1 MPHRLG
7 MLAVAC
13 VLACVAEAHA
23 GVPRTE
29 LLLNG
34 RWEVRAGDPDR
45 GPIGPW
51 LPVRVPE
58 PIVPD
63 PNRREA
69 TYRVRFPVPRDLPRG
84 RDALLTF
91 AMAGHHARVVLNG
104 HVLGEHYGIRLPFS
118 FDVTRVLRPGADN
131 ELLVTAHV
139 ADAAHAR
146 PGGVAS
152 AEEAK
157 AYDIYWTGPPRG
169 GTYPPA
175 IVGDVTLAF
184 VPSVRVEDVFVR
196 TSVRD
201 RTVAVAFD
209 VANHGPAAAHV
220 VVRTEVVRLDG
231 TPTRVA
237 LPEAGVTVPPGRH
250 IALERSAAFPDA
262 LPWPDGAPT
271 PPLYVLRTT
280 LNDGRL
286 RVDATTTRFGVREVS
301 TDGRALL
308 LNGRPLHVVGT
319 NTVAIM
325 DRERLAHLFA
335 ALRAVGVNAV
345 FLHWSD
351 ASDAFYDVADE
362 AGMLVLAELYC
373 SGPPFRWPS
382 PAGPFWADDMGPQYE
397 QWVRLRRNHP
407 SIVLWSAYDMAPTP
421 PLEASLL
428 DRFDALIASLDPMR
442 PVLHRDVFAVSVG
455 DLKAFVTDPG
465 ARRAYED
472 AVARSRAAD
481 RPLLVHEVVGVD
493 ALSPAELESFR
504 ARLAA
509 DGVVGWGGLQIE
521 RVLLSARPVEVSWPS
536 LTGRDGRL
544 PPEGG
549 RAVDVVN
556 WSDPSAPAFM
566 VAELGKLLAGG
577 PDRSAAVA
585 AAALR
590 FRRSPE
596 LLVVVPAAFGART
609 FALATPV
616 AGAGAIERGTL
627 VDAAGTGWLVL
638 TEAGTYRIHTTGEGV
653 AAKTVHATPSDFDP
667 VPGWAH
673 VQRVALAPA
682 RRAR

>member
-1 MPHRLG
+1 MPYRRG
-7 MLAVAC
+7 TLAVAC
-13 VLACVAEAHA
+13 VLLGCVVEAHA

-45 GPIGPW
+45 GPLGPW
-51 LPVRVPE
+51 QPVRVPE

-69 TYRVRFPVPRDLPRG
+69 TYRLRFPLPRDVPRG

-104 HVLGEHYGIRLPFS
+104 KVLGEHYGIRLPFS
-118 FDVTRVLRPGADN
+118 FDVTHVLRPGADN
-131 ELLVTAHV
+131 ELVVVTHV

-184 VPSVRVEDVFVR
+184 VPAVRVEDVFVR

-201 RTVAVAFD
+201 RTVVVAFE

-220 VVRTEVVRLDG
+220 VARAEVVRLDG
-231 TPTRVA
+231 TPARVA
-237 LPEAGVTVPPGRH
+237 LPEGAVTVRPGRRL
-250 IALERSAAFPDA
+250 AVERSATFPDA

-280 LNDGRL
+280 LTDGQR
-286 RVDATTTRFGVREVS
+286 RVDAVTTRFGVREIS

-308 LNGRPLHVVGT
+308 LNGRPLRVVGT

-335 ALRAVGVNAV
+335 ALRMVGVNAV

-382 PAGPFWADDMGPQYE
+382 PAGRFWADDMRPQYE
-397 QWVRLRRNHP
+397 QWVKLRRNHP

-421 PLEASLL
+421 PLAAAVL
-428 DRFDALIASLDPMR
+428 DGFGALIRSLDPTR
-442 PVLHRDVFAVSVG
+442 PILHRDVFAVSVG
-455 DLKAFVTDPG
+455 DLKAFVADPN
-465 ARRAYED
+465 ARRVYDD
-472 AVARSRAAD
+472 ALARSQMAN
-481 RPLLVHEVVGVD
+481 RPLLVHEVVGLD
-493 ALSPAELESFR
+493 ALSATELDRFR
-504 ARLAA
+504 AKLAA

-521 RVLLSARPVEVSWPS
+521 TALFRARAAEVSWPS

-556 WSDPSAPAFM
+556 WSDPGQPAFT
-566 VAELGKLLAGG
+566 VAELGDRLAGG
-577 PDRSAAVA
+577 PDRSDTVAPAV
-585 AAALR
+585 LR
-590 FRRSPE
+590 FQRSPE
-596 LLVVVPAAFGART
+596 LLVLVPAALGGRA

-627 VDAAGTGWLVL
+627 VDGAGTGWLVL
-638 TEAGTYRIHTTGEGV
+638 TEPGTYRVQATDAGV
-653 AAKTVHATPSDFDP
+653 AAKTVTAMPTDFDP
-667 VPGWAH
+667 APGWAH
-673 VQRVALAPA
+673 VERVALTP
-682 RRAR
+682 